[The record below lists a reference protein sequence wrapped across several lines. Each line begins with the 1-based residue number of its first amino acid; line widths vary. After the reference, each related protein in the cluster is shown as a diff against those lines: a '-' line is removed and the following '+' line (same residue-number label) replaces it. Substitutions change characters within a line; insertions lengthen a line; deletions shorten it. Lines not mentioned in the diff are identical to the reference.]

1 MRIKGHAGWTGSVFL
16 FFFNKNFLYLLRVPL
31 VGLWGLVWGFG
42 VGCGGLISGEVVGV
56 GLSDAS
62 TQGMDRM
69 VCSQG
74 GCIWLA
80 PLHGLPSGQSA
91 VFGAWPWIGLS
102 GPGEGLGASLIISL
116 MLCNYIKFQNCR

>member
-1 MRIKGHAGWTGSVFL
+1 MDGVSFSFSFQQKFLILAAGPSRGA
-16 FFFNKNFLYLLRVPL
+16 
-31 VGLWGLVWGFG
+31 VGL
-42 VGCGGLISGEVVGV
+42 GV
-56 GLSDAS
+56 GLRCWVWCLIGGEVMGVGLLDAS

-80 PLHGLPSGQSA
+80 LLRGLLSGQSA
-91 VFGAWPWIGLS
+91 LFGAWLWIGLS

>member
-1 MRIKGHAGWTGSVFL
+1 MRDGRGQFF

-42 VGCGGLISGEVVGV
+42 VGCGGLIGGGRGG

-69 VCSQG
+69 VCSRG

-80 PLHGLPSGQSA
+80 PLRGFPSGQCA
-91 VFGAWPWIGLS
+91 VFGAWPWIGRS
-102 GPGEGLGASLIISL
+102 GPREGLRASLIISL